1 MVTEYIS
8 AWMRIAVYEF
18 SSDDSS
24 CYGEIPGLQGVW
36 AHSES
41 LGQCRKELQQ
51 VLEDWLL
58 LSIRLGHDIP
68 SIDGI
73 SLVTAKGP

>member
-1 MVTEYIS
+1 MFVEYIN
-8 AWMRIAVYEF
+8 AHMRNVVYE
-18 SSDDSS
+18 SSPDDYS
-24 CYGEIPGLQGVW
+24 CYGEIPGLPGVW
-36 AHSES
+36 ANAATLE
-41 LGQCRKELQQ
+41 QCRKELQQ

-73 SLVTAKGP
+73 SLVTVKGP

>member
-1 MVTEYIS
+1 MLTEYID
-8 AWMRIAVYEF
+8 AAMHQAVYEILQ
-18 SSDDSS
+18 DD
-24 CYGEIPGLQGVW
+24 CLHYGEIPGLPGVW
-36 AHSES
+36 ANAAT

-73 SLVTAKGP
+73 SLVTVKGP